1 MSLNINHS
9 GSRNHSRNPSPMVPP
24 TSILKKAVIPPPNN
38 SAQNSVTINMSK
50 NETKSTSFKC
60 CWCMDILKE
69 PIQLSSTCSHYGCAR
84 CINLLLNFEKL
95 KRCCDKLEGE
105 EPEIVENRK
114 PYEIPCPCC
123 PNRLSLSYDKVHSD
137 PSVFE
142 QNQEGYYSTFNSARS
157 DGFGGEKINP
167 YLFTLID
174 EEFKSL
180 ADEYGNTELEGRMCA
195 NCETTLATCQCE
207 TCKFILCGECFA
219 SIHDQKLLSSH
230 KKADLRPGNYIP
242 INGKC
247 MKHGKDLDLFCMN
260 DNEKVCS
267 LCAISETHK
276 NHQCIPVNEHI
287 SHLHDDLRVQ
297 AEHLFADDDSAIH
310 NEISNITSFLQHAN
324 DYYVQSKN
332 FIEENFGK
340 IEAALKKRKEDLLN
354 TALKTYK
361 NPNMEEKVKLLKT
374 FSFSGWRDSIAR
386 FSRKL
391 NEEDKIN
398 QTSKRLE
405 FIENH
410 LTIDHMLNSGDIIPG
425 NNLESSQEDNAYSR
439 SQTPM
444 LEDGIV
450 SDIINMIEMITISK
464 DEHAQ
469 NQENIKHDKKF
480 KSIIGDMMHQ
490 NENSIRKSISITCL
504 SSKKRLGS
512 TQ

>member
-1 MSLNINHS
+1 
-9 GSRNHSRNPSPMVPP
+9 
-24 TSILKKAVIPPPNN
+24 
-38 SAQNSVTINMSK
+38 
-50 NETKSTSFKC
+50 
-60 CWCMDILKE
+60 
-69 PIQLSSTCSHYGCAR
+69 
-84 CINLLLNFEKL
+84 
-95 KRCCDKLEGE
+95 
-105 EPEIVENRK
+105 
-114 PYEIPCPCC
+114 
-123 PNRLSLSYDKVHSD
+123 
-137 PSVFE
+137 
-142 QNQEGYYSTFNSARS
+142 
-157 DGFGGEKINP
+157 
-167 YLFTLID
+167 
-174 EEFKSL
+174 
-180 ADEYGNTELEGRMCA
+180 MCA

-242 INGKC
+242 INEKC

-340 IEAALKKRKEDLLN
+340 IEAALKKRKEGLLN